1 MDINDNFLRLAATT
15 ELNFLESRNPKE
27 ISNFQVTINSFG
39 TASIVPAEIMFSENE
54 QFVIKCPLTPYL
66 VQKYDLDFPDA
77 TNSMKK
83 PSFLHRHDFFEFN
96 YVISGLLE
104 NHLEGKKILQGPD
117 KFVLMN
123 PNAAHAVRVADP
135 STVYFNIL
143 VKKQWAEGV
152 FAEMIAFH
160 KNFFNFFIDSVYGL
174 NRVSPYL
181 IFDTTP
187 ELNQQLCKLIEEFY
201 TPRPFNQQM
210 MFSILLGIFVIL
222 SRQSDKTM
230 QKNQNFLKKEQVS
243 NILAYLQMNYANI
256 SLQQAASHFNYT
268 SGYLAQLLKKHTGK
282 TFSEIVLNYK
292 MQSACNYLKNSELPV
307 EKIAEVIGY
316 YDASHL
322 NKLFRKYQN
331 MSPKEYRQKY
341 SKELMASPTDESPG
355 LSAQ

>member
-1 MDINDNFLRLAATT
+1 MDINDNLLELAATA
-15 ELNFLESRNPKE
+15 EFNFLRSRNRKE
-27 ISNFQVTINSFG
+27 IDNFQTSANSFG
-39 TASIVPAEIMFSENE
+39 TARIIPADIIFSENE
-54 QFVIKCPLTPYL
+54 QFVVKCPLTPNL
-66 VQKYDLDFPDA
+66 VQKYGIDFPGA
-77 TNSMKK
+77 ANSMKK

-104 NHLEGKKILQGPD
+104 NHLEGKMLLQGPD

-123 PNAAHAVRVADP
+123 PNAAHAVRVADS

-143 VKKQWAEGV
+143 VKKQWAEDV
-152 FAEMIAFH
+152 FTEMISFH

-187 ELNQQLCKLIEEFY
+187 ELNQQLCKFIEEFY
-201 TPRPFNQQM
+201 MPKSYSQQM

-222 SRQSDKTM
+222 SRQSDETM
-230 QKNQNFLKKEQVS
+230 QKNQDSLKKEKIS
-243 NILAYLQMNYANI
+243 NILTYLQMNYANI
-256 SLQQAASHFNYT
+256 SLQQTASHFNYT

-282 TFSEIVLNYK
+282 TFSEIIFNYK

-307 EKIAEVIGY
+307 EKIAEVTGY

-322 NKLFRKYQN
+322 NKAFRKYQK

-341 SKELMASPTDESPG
+341 TG
-355 LSAQ
+355 QT